1 MLVIFDLDGV
11 LVKASWNKL
20 FEAYKNLIAADG
32 KDWKDFFIDIS
43 EFKKFWSPD
52 WNENNKKL
60 RLKNVD
66 VCHQIFYETY
76 DGIDA
81 GLFSWAPKI
90 ISQISKKHQLAI
102 CTNRHGEKAK
112 ILIKPISKYF
122 SCVIG
127 GENVKR
133 LKPNPEGICMI
144 LDILKIKTKD
154 VLMIGDMPADI
165 IAGRAAG
172 IKTGVVKWGLGDWDE
187 LMTYSPD
194 YAFKKHEHLLK
205 I

>member
-1 MLVIFDLDGV
+1 
-11 LVKASWNKL
+11 
-20 FEAYKNLIAADG
+20 
-32 KDWKDFFIDIS
+32 
-43 EFKKFWSPD
+43 
-52 WNENNKKL
+52 
-60 RLKNVD
+60 
-66 VCHQIFYETY
+66 
-76 DGIDA
+76 
-81 GLFSWAPKI
+81 
-90 ISQISKKHQLAI
+90 
-102 CTNRHGEKAK
+102 
-112 ILIKPISKYF
+112 
-122 SCVIG
+122 
-127 GENVKR
+127 
-133 LKPNPEGICMI
+133 MI